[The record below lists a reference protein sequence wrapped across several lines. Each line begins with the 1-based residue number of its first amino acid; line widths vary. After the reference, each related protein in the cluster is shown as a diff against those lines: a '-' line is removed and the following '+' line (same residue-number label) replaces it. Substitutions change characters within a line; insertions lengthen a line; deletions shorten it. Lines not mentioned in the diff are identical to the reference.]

1 LQRSEEEK
9 GEKPPTS
16 LFFSFGGEKMG
27 LEKLDKIIEIL
38 SDEEE
43 HTEEELRQATQLSEE
58 TLRVAVDFLIKYKFI
73 VRSERGLKITEVG
86 KELLRL

>member
-43 HTEEELRQATQLSEE
+43 HTQRKSYDKRRSYPKRRSDLPLS
-58 TLRVAVDFLIKYKFI
+58 F
-73 VRSERGLKITEVG
+73 S
-86 KELLRL
+86 